1 MWAFNP
7 LVQLQLVFP
16 SLFLWS
22 FPPVTLLCPLPLMT
36 CVFFKLHS
44 SSVLCCRACV
54 LAQCSGLSLW
64 FLLFSPANIKV
75 CFWFIWTA
83 LRFWILFLNS
93 VIHDTLSDF
102 QFLKKVLIIN
112 WTFHLT
118 AQDYSSDSLL
128 HFHELVGCL
137 RLCTSARQK
146 IPSSACVTWSK
157 RISGSKL
164 VCDIFVRTSRWRPVL
179 TGYVFWKVWDRMGTA
194 RWCCG
199 WHCYLTKIL
208 RQQFLCTLSV
218 LVWVISGYSSFIP
231 QSEVMHVLGYLSGS
245 ELTISMTVRV
255 NGYLSLSYPSDDVNL
270 SSQLYL

>member
-1 MWAFNP
+1 M
-7 LVQLQLVFP
+7 
-16 SLFLWS
+16 
-22 FPPVTLLCPLPLMT
+22 C
-36 CVFFKLHS
+36 FFKPHS

-128 HFHELVGCL
+128 HFHEPVGCL

-218 LVWVISGYSSFIP
+218 LVLRVLQLYPTVWSHACVRLSPWFRIDHKYDCESEWLSVSLLSLWRCQSLKPTLFIKN
-231 QSEVMHVLGYLSGS
+231 LK
-245 ELTISMTVRV
+245 TISTEHKK
-255 NGYLSLSYPSDDVNL
+255 NIPE
-270 SSQLYL
+270 

>member
-1 MWAFNP
+1 MNWKCA
-7 LVQLQLVFP
+7 
-16 SLFLWS
+16 
-22 FPPVTLLCPLPLMT
+22 
-36 CVFFKLHS
+36 
-44 SSVLCCRACV
+44 
-54 LAQCSGLSLW
+54 LAQCSGLCLW

-102 QFLKKVLIIN
+102 QFLNIVLIIN

-128 HFHELVGCL
+128 HFHEPVGCL

-194 RWCCG
+194 RWLALLPHKKSEATVSVHAIRARVG
-199 WHCYLTKIL
+199 YLRVLQLYPTVWSHACVRLSQWFRIDHKYD
-208 RQQFLCTLSV
+208 CESEWLSV
-218 LVWVISGYSSFIP
+218 SLLSLWRCQSLKPTLFIKN
-231 QSEVMHVLGYLSGS
+231 LK
-245 ELTISMTVRV
+245 TISTEHKKYIRIK
-255 NGYLSLSYPSDDVNL
+255 
-270 SSQLYL
+270 